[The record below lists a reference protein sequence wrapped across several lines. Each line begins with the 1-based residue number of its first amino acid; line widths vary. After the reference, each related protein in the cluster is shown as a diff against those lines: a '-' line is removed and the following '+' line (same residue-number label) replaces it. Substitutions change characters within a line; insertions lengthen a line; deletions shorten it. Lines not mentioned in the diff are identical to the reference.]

1 MKLTIERFFPV
12 LLGLVFALFS
22 VSCSSGGDDD
32 EENNIP
38 DIDVNDT
45 KYDDVVNMIVATCNP
60 DGTNGRTFV

>member
-22 VSCSSGGDDD
+22 VSCSSGCDDD

-38 DIDVNDT
+38 DIDVNDI
-45 KYDDVVNMIVATCNP
+45 KYDDVVKMVVGTWNP
-60 DGTNGRTFV
+60 DGE